1 MARVSAAEM
10 SRKLTRVLPMI
21 QPEVAKI
28 IQRSPEL
35 IREKTQEF
43 KRGEMPDGSRIGYYS
58 NSPLGRAYRS
68 YKQSLNPMASGTVDL
83 ILTGQFTRGLFVE
96 SKGNSRFLFDSND
109 DKTPDLVEEYGQDIM
124 GINPDAFYNL
134 QRDRF
139 RFDLIK
145 FIKREIGV

>member
-43 KRGEMPDGSRIGYYS
+43 KRGEMPDTSRIGYYRS
-58 NSPLGRAYRS
+58 SAYRS

-109 DKTPDLVEEYGQDIM
+109 DKTPDLVEKYGQDIM